1 MLEINQNLKP
11 SLNIIGGG
19 RVGRV
24 LGRLFAQQNGLLVQD
39 VLTRSNDSASDA
51 VAFIGAGR
59 ACSDMAELRVADVT
73 LMGVPDDQITVVCA
87 ALAASGLLNG
97 NSIVFHCSGALSS
110 EALSAARARGAAV
123 ASVHPVRSFA
133 DAEAVA
139 QNFPGTFCGI
149 EGDARALQLLQ
160 QALLAIGARL
170 VPIDAGAKTLY
181 HAASVFASNYLT
193 TIIDTALRAYSAAGI
208 APDLARQMAQP
219 LITESLAN
227 IFKLG
232 PEQALTGPIARG
244 DLATVAKQQA
254 AVAAWDSTAGT
265 LYEALADATKQLA
278 QRRQP

>member
-1 MLEINQNLKP
+1 MGMSKIDQNFKP
-11 SLNIIGGG
+11 SLNIIGCG
-19 RVGRV
+19 RVGSV
-24 LGRLFAQQNGLLVQD
+24 LGRLFVQQNTFLIQD
-39 VLTRSNDSASDA
+39 VLTRSKASASGA

-59 ACSDMAELRVADVT
+59 ACADMAALRIADIT
-73 LMGVPDDQITVVCA
+73 LLGVPDDQITATCA
-87 ALAASGLLNG
+87 ALAASGLLHE

-110 EALSAARARGAAV
+110 EALTAARACGAAL

-139 QNFPGTFCGI
+139 QNFSGTFCGV

-160 QALLAIGARL
+160 PALLAIGARL

-219 LITESLAN
+219 LIAETLAN

-254 AVAAWDSTAGT
+254 AVAIWDSDAGT

-278 QRRQP
+278 QRR